1 MTRSHRSSNEYLYD
15 VNRSKLGDANVNASI
30 VSTPPSDGLLI
41 NLKQSQA
48 GYNYYTNSS
57 TNAGIISSGS
67 ISSTGNIGINVKG
80 ISSDLTQGSSTT
92 NALSASAAVNT
103 TATTTTTTTTTT
115 SISAIDT
122 NKNASLIQSIETI
135 ADDVY
140 KTISNNI
147 NKNHTFSS
155 IKSNRSNN
163 ISIISSDATVVSF
176 KPFEDS
182 SCIIHT

>member
-1 MTRSHRSSNEYLYD
+1 MTRSHSSSNEYLYD
-15 VNRSKLGDANVNASI
+15 FNRSKLGDANVNASI
-30 VSTPPSDGLLI
+30 VSTPPNNGLLI

-57 TNAGIISSGS
+57 TNAGISSIGS
-67 ISSTGNIGINVKG
+67 ISSTGDIGVNVKG
-80 ISSDLTQGSSTT
+80 ISSDLTQGSSTA
-92 NALSASAAVNT
+92 NVLAASAAVNT
-103 TATTTTTTTTTT
+103 TATTTT

-135 ADDVY
+135 ADDIY

-155 IKSNRSNN
+155 IKNNRSNN

>member
-1 MTRSHRSSNEYLYD
+1 VTRSNSSSNEYLYD

-30 VSTPPSDGLLI
+30 VSTPPNDGLLI
-41 NLKQSQA
+41 NLKQSQT

-57 TNAGIISSGS
+57 TNAGISSSGS
-67 ISSTGNIGINVKG
+67 ISSTGIIGMNVKG

-92 NALSASAAVNT
+92 NVLSASAAVNT
-103 TATTTTTTTTTT
+103 TATTTTT
-115 SISAIDT
+115 ISAIDT
-122 NKNASLIQSIETI
+122 NKNASLIQSLETI
-135 ADDVY
+135 ADDIY

>member
-1 MTRSHRSSNEYLYD
+1 VTRSHRSSNEYLYD

-57 TNAGIISSGS
+57 TNAGISSSGS
-67 ISSTGNIGINVKG
+67 ISSTGNIGMNVKG

-103 TATTTTTTTTTT
+103 TATTTTTTT
-115 SISAIDT
+115 ISAIDT

>member
-30 VSTPPSDGLLI
+30 VSTPPNDGLLI

-57 TNAGIISSGS
+57 TNAGISSSGS

-92 NALSASAAVNT
+92 NVLAAVNT
-103 TATTTTTTTTTT
+103 TATTTTTT
-115 SISAIDT
+115 ISAVDT
-122 NKNASLIQSIETI
+122 TKNASLIQSIETI